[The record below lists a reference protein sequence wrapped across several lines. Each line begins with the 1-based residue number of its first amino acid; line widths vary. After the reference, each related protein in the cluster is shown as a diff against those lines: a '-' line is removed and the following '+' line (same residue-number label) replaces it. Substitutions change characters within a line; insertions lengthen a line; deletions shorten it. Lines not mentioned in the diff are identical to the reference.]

1 MAMAAAYQPAPHR
14 GGEGIR
20 CLDHELRSPLI
31 VGLSNS
37 EERTPSEHFRTCCD
51 FINMVFV
58 VDDHLD
64 ASEPT
69 EAERQKEITMD
80 AFYNPHKPRPKGEW
94 IGGEMTRQF
103 WELAIQNA
111 TKQSQKRF
119 VNAFDGMLQGMLQQA
134 IDRSHHRI
142 RDIES
147 FIELRRNTIGAKPAF
162 ALLELGLEIPD
173 EVISHPAIQQMDVAA
188 IDMVAIANDVVSYNV
203 EQSRGDDNHNL
214 IKIVMKEL
222 GTDVNGAMLWVQDL
236 HAKVEQRFHAAM
248 AALPEWDEPLNS
260 QVKEY
265 CDGLGNWVR
274 GNYEWNFES
283 GRYLGNRGMVI
294 KENRWMALMPK
305 CQRVEPVGPVLVD
318 DSLL

>member
-1 MAMAAAYQPAPHR
+1 MTS
-14 GGEGIR
+14 
-20 CLDHELRSPLI
+20 LR
-31 VGLSNS
+31 
-37 EERTPSEHFRTCCD
+37 
-51 FINMVFV
+51 
-58 VDDHLD
+58 
-64 ASEPT
+64 
-69 EAERQKEITMD
+69 
-80 AFYNPHKPRPKGEW
+80 
-94 IGGEMTRQF
+94 F

-119 VNAFDGMLQGMLQQA
+119 VNAFDGMLQGMLQEA

-147 FIELRRNTIGAKPAF
+147 FIELRRNTVGAKPAF

-188 IDMVAIANDVVSYNV
+188 IDMVAIANVSKRADQMVLCRVAYMITLKDVVSYNV

-236 HAKVEQRFHAAM
+236 HAKVEQRFYAAM
-248 AALPEWDEPLNS
+248 TALPEWDEPLNS

-265 CDGLGNWVR
+265 CDGLVNCVR
-274 GNYEWNFES
+274 GSYEWGFES
-283 GRYLGNRGMVI
+283 GRYLGNRGMAI
-294 KENRWMALMPK
+294 KGNRWMALMPK
-305 CQRVEPVGPVLVD
+305 CQREEPVGPVLVD